1 MTKEEILAKASEFN
15 KGGCEW
21 LDKCIK
27 GSFDDVVDVELH
39 IIDTYEVNKDGKHY
53 YFIRTSENPSI
64 FYNTPAFLTRLIDS
78 VGEDIKLITIVPKV
92 KKSIGGGKTYR
103 EFELK

>member
-27 GSFDDVVDVELH
+27 GSFDDVVGVELH
-39 IIDTYEVNKDGKHY
+39 IIDTYEVNKDGKVIAKET
-53 YFIRTSENPSI
+53 FKNEFQNK
-64 FYNTPAFLTRLIDS
+64 
-78 VGEDIKLITIVPKV
+78 KLQR
-92 KKSIGGGKTYR
+92 SD
-103 EFELK
+103 L